1 MTASLNELVWDF
13 ALAFKAVDTS
23 APIGG
28 SPRRRYR
35 PGIGPLGER
44 DAIHRALEQL
54 KLTKPELYSR
64 AGPRSYPGTRAQCD
78 LVLPGLWALEF
89 KLIRPFGDN
98 GDPAEH
104 WSENVLHPYEGNTS
118 SIGDCL
124 KLRESRFSERKA
136 VIVFGY
142 EHSPPRIDLELA
154 VMAFEIVAEHVN
166 GLTLGER
173 YVAEFDG
180 LIHPVHQQGRVYGWE
195 VL

>member
-1 MTASLNELVWDF
+1 
-13 ALAFKAVDTS
+13 
-23 APIGG
+23 
-28 SPRRRYR
+28 
-35 PGIGPLGER
+35 
-44 DAIHRALEQL
+44 
-54 KLTKPELYSR
+54 
-64 AGPRSYPGTRAQCD
+64 
-78 LVLPGLWALEF
+78 
-89 KLIRPFGDN
+89 
-98 GDPAEH
+98 
-104 WSENVLHPYEGNTS
+104 
-118 SIGDCL
+118 
-124 KLRESRFSERKA
+124 